1 MTIKH
6 RETYL
11 EFQAHSLIM
20 EENVPQEEATS
31 DSPEPTEQNI
41 TTLENVG
48 KGLAF
53 LGMIVFLLTTLFY
66 FISRGQP
73 EEFHLFA
80 ETTHLILMSSI
91 AWIFVIVGYVLTKIK
106 PKTAE

>member
-1 MTIKH
+1 
-6 RETYL
+6 
-11 EFQAHSLIM
+11 M
-20 EENVPQEEATS
+20 EEEDFPLVEISKETVQEEK
-31 DSPEPTEQNI
+31 I
-41 TTLENVG
+41 TTLENIG

-80 ETTHLILMSSI
+80 ETNHLIIMSAI
-91 AWIFVIVGYVLTKIK
+91 AWIFVIVGYVLTKIQ
-106 PKTAE
+106 PKSTE